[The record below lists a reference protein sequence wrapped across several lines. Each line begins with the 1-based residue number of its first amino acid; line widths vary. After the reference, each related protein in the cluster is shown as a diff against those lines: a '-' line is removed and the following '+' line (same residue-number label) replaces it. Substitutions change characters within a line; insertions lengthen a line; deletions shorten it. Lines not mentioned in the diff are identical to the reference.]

1 MRVLLAEDD
10 YEKANRIGEY
20 VTNTFPLHSLETA
33 RSVDSALRSL
43 VAAQASSPFDLLLL
57 DMTMPTFDVST
68 SEPGGGETENFA
80 GKQLLTQMKLR
91 RIGVPTIV
99 VTMYDGIADVS
110 LSVLSAELKRDFP
123 AVYLGLVY
131 YSQAQEGWKNALKT
145 LMESVEQ

>member
-10 YEKANRIGEY
+10 DEKATRIGEY
-20 VTNTFPLHSLETA
+20 VTSTFPRHSLDTA

-43 VAAQASSPFDLLLL
+43 VTAQASSPFDLLLL

-68 SEPGGGETENFA
+68 FEPGGGETENFA
-80 GKQLLTQMKLR
+80 GRQLLAQMKLR
-91 RIGVPTIV
+91 RISVPTIV

-131 YSQAQEGWKNALKT
+131 YSQSQEGWKNSLKT